1 MFDKLM
7 GDIYT
12 CFIDKDRYLEIVRGL
27 GNTLIITFFALL
39 IGIVIGL
46 IVALCK
52 VSAEKNKKLKFLD
65 VIANVY
71 LTVIRGT
78 PVVLQ
83 LMIWFY
89 IVLAFAKNPIPVAIL
104 GFGVNSGAYV
114 AEIFRSGIQAIDNG
128 QMEAGRSLGLSR
140 PCARLFCRR
149 PLKMFC
155 RHWEMSLSLC

>member
-78 PVVLQ
+78 PVVQ
-83 LMIWFY
+83 I
-89 IVLAFAKNPIPVAIL
+89 
-104 GFGVNSGAYV
+104 
-114 AEIFRSGIQAIDNG
+114 
-128 QMEAGRSLGLSR
+128 GRAS
-140 PCARLFCRR
+140 CRER
-149 PLKMFC
+149 V
-155 RHWEMSLSLC
+155 